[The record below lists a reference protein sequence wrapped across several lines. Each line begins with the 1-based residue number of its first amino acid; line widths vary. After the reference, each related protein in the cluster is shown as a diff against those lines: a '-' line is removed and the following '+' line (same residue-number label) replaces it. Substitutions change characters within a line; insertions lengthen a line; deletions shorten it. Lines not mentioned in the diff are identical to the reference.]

1 MWLLKSLHIEDLRQR
16 WKRGWQALRH
26 LKLAMRTTLALDDTL
41 FDEAQRITG
50 VMEKSA
56 LVREALKALIEHRIF
71 SLNVS
76 SRARYH
82 AAMVT
87 TSVAP
92 AALPLDAEG
101 ILALAARSM
110 FHLFSSVSQGMF
122 LVDRS
127 GRIVWVNEGYK
138 RFLPAL
144 GFTSVDQFIDNMVE
158 DVIPNTQMR
167 RVLET
172 GEPILVDLLTNKAG
186 TFVVSRIP
194 LREEREG
201 DAVGEVIGAI
211 GIVLFDHPETT
222 LQPLISK
229 FAMLQRDLDDARR
242 ELATQRANPLLQHA
256 PDGQRRAKYT
266 FASFIGSSPAAV
278 DVKRHAR
285 RAAQSSS
292 PVLLLGETGTGKELL
307 AHAIHTASARA
318 KGPFVSLNIAAVPD
332 TLLESEFFGFA
343 PGAFTGADR
352 RGREGKFKLADGG
365 TLFLDEIG
373 DMPMGLQAKL
383 LRALQEGEIEPLG
396 SNKLVRFDARVIAA
410 TSRDLVALVRDGRF
424 REDLY
429 YRLNVLPLRVPP
441 LRDRRSDI
449 PALVEALAED
459 MAQRS
464 GEAPPELM
472 PDALALLAA
481 QHWRGNI
488 RELRNVLEQV
498 SMRSDSTRIDAAEI
512 KRVLAETGLE
522 QIAAPEAVAVA
533 ESGAESASLL
543 RPLALQIAE
552 LEQRAIAMAMAS
564 TDGNKL
570 AASRLLGISRATLY
584 DRIAGEGD

>member
-1 MWLLKSLHIEDLRQR
+1 MPP
-16 WKRGWQALRH
+16 
-26 LKLAMRTTLALDDTL
+26 
-41 FDEAQRITG
+41 
-50 VMEKSA
+50 
-56 LVREALKALIEHRIF
+56 
-71 SLNVS
+71 
-76 SRARYH
+76 
-82 AAMVT
+82 
-87 TSVAP
+87 P
-92 AALPLDAEG
+92 ATPPALPLDANA

-110 FHLFSSVSQGMF
+110 FHLFSSISQGMF
-122 LVDRS
+122 LVDRG

-144 GFTSVDQFIDNMVE
+144 GFSSVDQFLGQRVE

-167 RVLET
+167 QVLET
-172 GEPILVDLLTNKAG
+172 GQPILIDLLTNQAG

-194 LREEREG
+194 LHEEREG
-201 DAVGEVIGAI
+201 DEGYVLGDVIGAI
-211 GIVLFDHPETT
+211 GIVLFDQPETT

-229 FAMLQRDLDDARR
+229 FALLQRDLDDARR
-242 ELATQRANPLLQHA
+242 ELASQRNNPLYQQTAH
-256 PDGQRRAKYT
+256 GHRRSKYT

-278 DVKRHAR
+278 EVKRHAR

-307 AHAIHTASARA
+307 AHAIHGASARA
-318 KGPFVSLNIAAVPD
+318 RGPFISVNIAAVPD

-373 DMPMGLQAKL
+373 DMPLPLQAKL

-396 SNKLVRFDARVIAA
+396 SNKLVPFDARVIAA
-410 TSRDLVALVRDGRF
+410 TSRDLAELVRQGLF

-441 LRDRRSDI
+441 LRARRSDI
-449 PALVEALAED
+449 PALVEALGED
-459 MAQRS
+459 IALRS
-464 GEAPPELM
+464 HGEAPPELA
-472 PDALALLAA
+472 PDALALLAG

-488 RELRNVLEQV
+488 RELRNVLEQLG
-498 SMRSDSTRIDAAEI
+498 MRSDMQRVDATEM

-522 QIAAPEAVAVA
+522 TIALPDASATAAPGQDEAA
-533 ESGAESASLL
+533 LL
-543 RPLALQIAE
+543 RPLAQQIAE
-552 LEQRAIAMAMAS
+552 LERRAIAAAMAC
-564 TDGNKL
+564 TGGNKL
-570 AASRLLGISRATLY
+570 AASRRLGISRATLY
-584 DRIAGEGD
+584 ERLENPE

>member
-1 MWLLKSLHIEDLRQR
+1 MDKTDLRP
-16 WKRGWQALRH
+16 QA
-26 LKLAMRTTLALDDTL
+26 
-41 FDEAQRITG
+41 
-50 VMEKSA
+50 
-56 LVREALKALIEHRIF
+56 
-71 SLNVS
+71 
-76 SRARYH
+76 
-82 AAMVT
+82 AAG
-87 TSVAP
+87 AG
-92 AALPLDAEG
+92 LPGLPQDG
-101 ILALAARSM
+101 DSILQLAARSM
-110 FHLFSSVSQGMF
+110 FHLFSSISQGMF
-122 LVDRS
+122 LVDRT

-138 RFLPAL
+138 RFFPAL
-144 GFTSVDQFIDNMVE
+144 GLSSVDQFLGRLVE
-158 DVIPNTQMR
+158 EVIPNTQMR
-167 RVLET
+167 QVLET
-172 GEPILVDLLTNKAG
+172 GQPILIDLLTNKAG

-194 LREEREG
+194 LRAEPAPDAPPASGMVMG
-201 DAVGEVIGAI
+201 DVIGAI

-242 ELATQRANPLLQHA
+242 ELATQRANLLLRQT

-318 KGPFVSLNIAAVPD
+318 NGPFVSLNIAAVPD
-332 TLLESEFFGFA
+332 TLLEAEFFGVA

-352 RGREGKFKLADGG
+352 KGRAGKFKLADGG

-396 SNKLVRFDARVIAA
+396 SNQLVAFDARVIAA
-410 TSRDLVALVRDGRF
+410 TSRDLAALVQSGRF

-441 LRDRRSDI
+441 LRERRSDI
-449 PALVEALAED
+449 PALIEALGED

-464 GEAPPELM
+464 GEPPPELM

-481 QHWRGNI
+481 QHWRGNT
-488 RELRNVLEQV
+488 RELRNVLEQMA
-498 SMRSDSTRIDAAEI
+498 MRSDLARIDAQEVL
-512 KRVLAETGLE
+512 RVLAETGLE
-522 QIAAPEAVAVA
+522 QIAAPEPVPPAGP
-533 ESGAESASLL
+533 GADDAGLL
-543 RPLALQIAE
+543 RPLPAQIAE
-552 LEQRAIAMAMAS
+552 LERRAIAAALAS
-564 TDGNKL
+564 TGGNKL
-570 AASRLLGISRATLY
+570 ATARLLGISRATLY
-584 DRIAGEGD
+584 ERLENPV

>member
-1 MWLLKSLHIEDLRQR
+1 MIDASKTQGS
-16 WKRGWQALRH
+16 GAT
-26 LKLAMRTTLALDDTL
+26 A
-41 FDEAQRITG
+41 
-50 VMEKSA
+50 S
-56 LVREALKALIEHRIF
+56 
-71 SLNVS
+71 
-76 SRARYH
+76 
-82 AAMVT
+82 
-87 TSVAP
+87 
-92 AALPLDAEG
+92 ALPLDAQG

-110 FHLFSSVSQGMF
+110 FHLFSSISQGMF

-144 GFTSVDQFIDNMVE
+144 GFASVDDFVGRPVE
-158 DVIPNTQMR
+158 EVIHNTQMR
-167 RVLET
+167 EVLES
-172 GEPILVDLLTNKAG
+172 GKPILIDLLTNKAG

-194 LREEREG
+194 LHAEVAGAQG
-201 DAVGEVIGAI
+201 DPELGEVIGAI

-242 ELATQRANPLLQHA
+242 ELATQRNHPLWKLA
-256 PDGQRRAKYT
+256 AVDGQRRAKHT

-307 AHAIHTASARA
+307 AHAIHAASTRA
-318 KGPFVSLNIAAVPD
+318 DGPFVSLNIAAVPD
-332 TLLESEFFGFA
+332 TLLEAEFFGFA

-352 RGREGKFKLADGG
+352 KGREGKFKLADGG

-373 DMPMGLQAKL
+373 DMPLALQSKL

-396 SNKLVRFDARVIAA
+396 SNKVVPFDARVIAA
-410 TSRDLVALVRDGRF
+410 TSRDLPALVRDGRF

-441 LRDRRSDI
+441 LRERRSDI
-449 PALVEALAED
+449 PALIEALGED

-464 GEAPPELM
+464 GEAPPELL

-481 QHWRGNI
+481 QHWRGNT
-488 RELRNVLEQV
+488 RELRNVLEQLA
-498 SMRSDSTRIDAAEI
+498 MRSDSTRIDAAEV

-522 QIAAPEAVAVA
+522 QIAAPEPSIPLGEDADQ
-533 ESGAESASLL
+533 SRLL
-543 RPLALQIAE
+543 RPMAEQIAE
-552 LEQRAIAMAMAS
+552 LESRAIAAALAR
-564 TDGNKL
+564 TGGNKL
-570 AASRLLGISRATLY
+570 ATARLLGISRATLY
-584 DRIAGEGD
+584 DRMNLASE